1 MEMYDKSAVLIFEQT
16 KKSPI
21 PNGQVMQSFYS
32 WISVPSPA
40 MNTGMGRAFIT
51 S

>member
-1 MEMYDKSAVLIFEQT
+1 MEMSDKSAVWIFKQT

-21 PNGQVMQSFYS
+21 PEGQVMQSVYN
-32 WISVPSPA
+32 WISVPSEA
-40 MNTGMGRAFIT
+40 MNTGMGRALIT